1 MVKEG
6 GVNLISKRKARLI
19 EFLPEKIV
27 IKIARRTIDGYLNK
41 YAKINVNGYENIK
54 KANGAKLFVCNH
66 LSNSDG
72 IVLDKI
78 LKKEFDP
85 TFVAGVK
92 LNDDPVT
99 NLGIKIIK
107 HISIKPN
114 TADKEAIIEMIN
126 ILKGGEN
133 LLLFPEGTRSRTG
146 RLIEGKKGAIIVARM
161 SKANIIPISLTG
173 TEKLLPINEKGN
185 MSQEKWNDAIVNVN
199 IGEPILMPKK
209 NKKESKHE
217 YDERCLN
224 HLMQAIAQGL
234 PEEYKGV
241 YK

>member
-1 MVKEG
+1 M
-6 GVNLISKRKARLI
+6 ISKRKARLI

-72 IVLDKI
+72 SILEKVL
-78 LKKEFDP
+78 KEDYDP

-92 LNDDPVT
+92 LSNDPVT
-99 NLGIKIIK
+99 NLGTKVVK

-114 TADKEAIIEMIN
+114 TADKDAIMGMIK
-126 ILKGGEN
+126 ILKDGEN
-133 LLLFPEGTRSRTG
+133 LVLFPEGTRSRTG
-146 RLIEGKKGAIIVARM
+146 SMIEAKKGVILVARM
-161 SKANIIPISLTG
+161 SKANIIPISLSG
-173 TEKLLPINEKGN
+173 TEKLLPINKEGD
-185 MSQEKWNDAIVNVN
+185 MSQEKWNNAVVNVN
-199 IGEPILMPKK
+199 IGEPVIIPKK
-209 NKKESKHE
+209 DKEESKHD

-224 HLMQAIAQGL
+224 YLMKAIAKGL
-234 PEEYKGV
+234 PEKYRGV

>member
-72 IVLDKI
+72 FILEKVL
-78 LKKEFDP
+78 KEDYDP

-92 LNDDPVT
+92 LSNDPVT
-99 NLGIKIIK
+99 NLGTKVVK

-114 TADKEAIIEMIN
+114 TADKDAIMGMIK
-126 ILKGGEN
+126 ILKDGEN
-133 LLLFPEGTRSRTG
+133 LVLFPEGTRSRTG
-146 RLIEGKKGAIIVARM
+146 RLIEGKKGAILVARM
-161 SKANIIPISLTG
+161 SKANIIPISNIVRLS
-173 TEKLLPINEKGN
+173 LLGIICN
-185 MSQEKWNDAIVNVN
+185 
-199 IGEPILMPKK
+199 L
-209 NKKESKHE
+209 
-217 YDERCLN
+217 
-224 HLMQAIAQGL
+224 
-234 PEEYKGV
+234 
-241 YK
+241 

>member
-1 MVKEG
+1 M
-6 GVNLISKRKARLI
+6 ISKRKARLI

-54 KANGAKLFVCNH
+54 KANGAKLFVCNY

-78 LKKEFDP
+78 LKTEYDP

-146 RLIEGKKGAIIVARM
+146 RLIEGKKGAILVARM

-173 TEKLLPINEKGN
+173 T
-185 MSQEKWNDAIVNVN
+185 
-199 IGEPILMPKK
+199 
-209 NKKESKHE
+209 
-217 YDERCLN
+217 RC
-224 HLMQAIAQGL
+224 
-234 PEEYKGV
+234 V
-241 YK
+241 